1 MQYLLGR
8 EIGVEGRVVVV
19 PAIVAR
25 KASRLFTD
33 EHKSTEKEDSVREI
47 EQVSH
52 TIPFR
57 VRLLEAYTNPPTV
70 KINEYSDT
78 HDAGSGKG
86 TRPRAT
92 WYT

>member
-25 KASRLFTD
+25 KASRPFND
-33 EHKSTEKEDSVREI
+33 EHKCTEKEDSVREI

-57 VRLLEAYTNPPTV
+57 VCLLE
-70 KINEYSDT
+70 S
-78 HDAGSGKG
+78 
-86 TRPRAT
+86 TRILRP
-92 WYT
+92 